1 MEQIISC
8 VIIDDEPLGQELI
21 EKYIKRIP
29 SLKLL
34 AKWDNAIEALD
45 QVDRLKPHL
54 IFLDVNMPEMT
65 GIEFIRTF
73 NSYKPQIV
81 LTTAY
86 SEYAIQGFEYDVS
99 DFILKPVTFERF
111 ARAINKVKERLANVQ
126 PKTSSPDNTAEAV
139 AGDAVASVGLQPATG
154 ASSGMQNRQL
164 LIKENKKFINIS
176 IEDIF
181 VVEGMKDYL
190 KIHTKGKVII
200 THMTMGKMEE
210 TLPASDF
217 LRVNRSF
224 IVRKSAVK
232 AINGNMIELLNNQE
246 VPIGIKY
253 RDIIK
258 NLMDKGAL

>member
-1 MEQIISC
+1 MEQVISC

-21 EKYIKRIP
+21 EKYINRIP
-29 SLKLL
+29 SLKLI
-34 AKWDNAIEALD
+34 AKWYNAIDALD
-45 QVDRLKPHL
+45 QVERLRPSL
-54 IFLDVNMPEMT
+54 VFLDVNMPEMT

-73 NSYKPQIV
+73 TSYKPQIV

-86 SEYAIQGFEYDVS
+86 SEYAIEGFEYDVT

-111 ARAINKVKERLANVQ
+111 ARAINKVRERLALAQ
-126 PKTSSPDNTAEAV
+126 KPP
-139 AGDAVASVGLQPATG
+139 AGGKDRAGEGVETPAADAPGIFQPAME
-154 ASSGMQNRQL
+154 AKNRQL

-176 IEDIF
+176 IDDILL
-181 VVEGMKDYL
+181 VEGMKDYL
-190 KIHTKGKVII
+190 KIHTKGKTII

-210 TLPASDF
+210 TLPVTEF

-232 AINGNMIELLNNQE
+232 AINGNTIELVNNTE
-246 VPIGIKY
+246 VPIGVNY

-258 NLMDKGAL
+258 NLMDNGAL